1 MLQVRLLLFSI
12 IDRMLMRE
20 VFRTLLVIVSVL
32 LLLILANSL
41 VQLLGQVAAG
51 SISMKVMGVLV
62 GLKVIKLLGF
72 ILPPAFFFSIL
83 WGLGRMYRD
92 SEMVA
97 LNCAG
102 AGLSRLYRVFFLTAI
117 PLAALVAVLVLVVL
131 PQARVYA
138 DHLQQQE
145 KKQFRIG
152 GLKPGAFNEFSKG
165 RFMIY
170 VGHADEQGDGLRDV
184 FVRYVLNGE
193 PGILVAERARLAAP
207 DETGGKYLLLEEGQ
221 RYQGVPGKTPFS
233 IADFKRYALLLPDA
247 AAEATKVSRTALPT
261 SVLMA
266 SDDIRFKA
274 ELQDRLSAPLSIF
287 ALMLLSVPL
296 ARSLPRQ
303 GVYGRLMLAVII
315 YAIYMNLLGLAGKW
329 MAKGVTPEWMGI
341 WWVPGLAVL
350 LAILITRLDSLSYSS
365 LWRNMKRRLA

>member
-1 MLQVRLLLFSI
+1 MLFSI

-20 VFRTLLVIVSVL
+20 VFGTLLVIVSVL

-41 VQLLGQVAAG
+41 VLLLGQVAAG

-72 ILPPAFFFSIL
+72 VLPPAFFFSIL

-102 AGLSRLYRVFFLTAI
+102 AGLSRLYGVFILTAI
-117 PLAALVAVLVLVVL
+117 PVALLVAVLVLVVG

-138 DHLQQQE
+138 DNLQQQE

-170 VGHADEQGDGLRDV
+170 VGQADEQGDGLRDV
-184 FVRYVLNGE
+184 FVRYQLKGE
-193 PGILVAERARLAAP
+193 PGILVAKRARLEGLAS
-207 DETGGKYLLLEEGQ
+207 TGGKYLLLEEGQ

-233 IADFKRYALLLPDA
+233 IADFQRYAIRLPDTVA
-247 AAEATKVSRTALPT
+247 ASATVSRTALPT
-261 SVLMA
+261 AVLMA
-266 SDDIRFKA
+266 SDDIKLKA
-274 ELQDRLSAPLSIF
+274 ELQDRLSAPLSVI

-303 GVYGRLMLAVII
+303 GVYGRLTLAVII
-315 YAIYMNLLGLAGKW
+315 YAIYMNLLSLAGKW

-341 WWVPGLAVL
+341 WWVPGLAVI
-350 LAILITRLDSLSYSS
+350 LAVLIVRLDSLSYSP
-365 LWRNMKRRLA
+365 LWRRLKGRFV

>member
-1 MLQVRLLLFSI
+1 MLFSI

-20 VFRTLLVIVSVL
+20 VFKTLLVSVSVL

-41 VQLLGQVAAG
+41 VLLLGQVAAG

-97 LNCAG
+97 LNSAG
-102 AGLSRLYRVFFLTAI
+102 AGLSRLYRVFVLTAI
-117 PLAALVAVLVLVVL
+117 PLALLVAVLVLVVV

-138 DHLQQQE
+138 DNLQQQE

-152 GLKPGAFNEFSKG
+152 GLKPGAFNEFNKG

-170 VGHADEQGDGLRDV
+170 VGQADEHGDGLKDV
-184 FVRYVLNGE
+184 FVRYHLNGE
-193 PGILVAERARLAAP
+193 PGILVAKRARL
-207 DETGGKYLLLEEGQ
+207 EGLESNNSKYLLLEEGQ

-233 IADFKRYALLLPDA
+233 IADFQHYAIRLPDV
-247 AAEATKVSRTALPT
+247 AAEATTVSRTALPT
-261 SVLMA
+261 AVLMA
-266 SDDIRFKA
+266 SDDIKLKA
-274 ELQDRLSAPLSIF
+274 ELQDRLSAPLSVF

-303 GVYGRLMLAVII
+303 GVYGRLTIAVII
-315 YAIYMNLLGLAGKW
+315 YAIYMNLLSLAGKW

-341 WWVPGLAVL
+341 WWVPGLAVM
-350 LAILITRLDSLSYSS
+350 LAVLIVRLDNLSYSP
-365 LWRNMKRRLA
+365 LWRRLKAHFS

>member
-1 MLQVRLLLFSI
+1 LLFSI

-20 VFRTLLVIVSVL
+20 VLKTLLVIVSVL
-32 LLLILANSL
+32 LLLILTNSL
-41 VQLLGQVAAG
+41 VLLLGQVAAG

-62 GLKVIKLLGF
+62 GLKIIKLLGF
-72 ILPPAFFFSIL
+72 ILPPAYFFSIL
-83 WGLGRMYRD
+83 WSLGRMYRD

-97 LNCAG
+97 INCAG
-102 AGLSRLYRVFFLTAI
+102 VGLSRLYRVFFLTAI
-117 PLAALVAVLVLVVL
+117 PLAALVAVLVFLVL

-138 DHLQQQE
+138 DNLQLQE

-152 GLKPGAFNEFSKG
+152 GLKPGAFNEFGKG

-170 VGHADEQGDGLRDV
+170 VGQADEEGDGLRDV

-193 PGILVAERARLAAP
+193 PGILVADRARLTESE
-207 DETGGKYLLLEEGQ
+207 ETDAKYLLLEEGQ

-233 IADFKRYALLLPDA
+233 VADFRRYAILLPDA
-247 AAEATKVSRTALPT
+247 AAQAAKISRTALPT
-261 SVLMA
+261 SVLLA
-266 SDDIRFKA
+266 SDDIKMKA
-274 ELQDRLSAPLSIF
+274 ELQDRLSAPLSVF

-303 GVYGRLMLAVII
+303 GVYGRLTLAVII
-315 YAIYMNLLGLAGKW
+315 YAIYMNLLGLAEKW

-341 WWVPGLAVL
+341 WWVPGLAML
-350 LAILITRLDSLSYSS
+350 LAVLITRADRLSYSP
-365 LWRNMKRRLA
+365 LWRNLRGRLA